1 MLSEGEQKIL
11 YNYYVNEELA
21 NIINFINNRDDL
33 ENIKNAIINAKK
45 GFNFDITNLKLEKVK
60 NILNEYFNIKK
71 VLYYPTTPSRFKF
84 LRQKTYEK
92 LTPMSPFDIPITYI
106 PCEEKKLKCSVI
118 RSIPMQ
124 KLGNIQ
130 VIQSI
135 NFTPSNIMATT
146 YAHEITHTQY
156 QSKEFIYDEILPIF
170 VEELIN
176 SLTDNN
182 KNMFYAR
189 INNLLECLKEINKNP
204 FPPKDEIE
212 EFNKLNT
219 IKYIESTLIA
229 YMLYHIYTNEPLS
242 STKARIIDDVQSVI
256 DGTIS
261 IENLISKYEL
271 TDKNTKSLTL
281 FKSYFK

>member
-1 MLSEGEQKIL
+1 MLSEEEQKIL
-11 YNYYVNEELA
+11 YNYYIDEELA

-45 GFNFDITNLKLEKVK
+45 GFNFDITKLKLENVK

-71 VLYYPTTPSRFKF
+71 VLYYPITPSRFKF
-84 LRQKTYEK
+84 LRQKTYQK
-92 LTPMSPFDIPITYI
+92 LTPLSPFDIPITYI
-106 PCEEKKLKCSVI
+106 PCEELKCSVI

-135 NFTPSNIMATT
+135 NFTPSNIMATI

-204 FPPKDEIE
+204 FPQDEIE

-229 YMLYHIYTNEPLS
+229 YMLYHIYTNESLS

-256 DGTIS
+256 DGTLS

>member
-1 MLSEGEQKIL
+1 MLSEEEQKIL
-11 YNYYVNEELA
+11 YNYYIDEELA

-45 GFNFDITNLKLEKVK
+45 GFNFDITNLKLENVK

-71 VLYYPTTPSRFKF
+71 VLYYPITPSRFKF
-84 LRQKTYEK
+84 LRQKTYQK
-92 LTPMSPFDIPITYI
+92 LTPLSPFDIPITYI
-106 PCEEKKLKCSVI
+106 PCEELKYSVI

-135 NFTPSNIMATT
+135 NFTPSNIMATI

-156 QSKEFIYDEILPIF
+156 QSKEFIYNEILPIF

-204 FPPKDEIE
+204 FPQDEIE
-212 EFNKLNT
+212 EFNKLNA

-229 YMLYHIYTNEPLS
+229 YMLYHIYTNESLS

-256 DGTIS
+256 DETLS

>member
-1 MLSEGEQKIL
+1 MLSEEEQKIL
-11 YNYYVNEELA
+11 YNYYIDEELT

-45 GFNFDITNLKLEKVK
+45 GFNFDITNLKLENVK

-84 LRQKTYEK
+84 LRQKTYEN
-92 LTPMSPFDIPITYI
+92 LSPMSPFDIPITYI

-135 NFTPSNIMATT
+135 NFTPSNIMATI

-182 KNMFYAR
+182 KNIFYAR

-204 FPPKDEIE
+204 FPQDEIE

-229 YMLYHIYTNEPLS
+229 YMLYHIYTNESLS

-256 DGTIS
+256 DGTLS

>member
-1 MLSEGEQKIL
+1 MLSEEEQKIL
-11 YNYYVNEELA
+11 YNYYIDEELT

-45 GFNFDITNLKLEKVK
+45 GFNFDITNLKLENVK

-71 VLYYPTTPSRFKF
+71 VLYYPITPSRFKF
-84 LRQKTYEK
+84 LRQKTYQK
-92 LTPMSPFDIPITYI
+92 LTPLSPFDIPITYI
-106 PCEEKKLKCSVI
+106 PCEELKCSVI

-135 NFTPSNIMATT
+135 NFTPSNIMATI

-204 FPPKDEIE
+204 FPQDEIE

-229 YMLYHIYTNEPLS
+229 YMLYHIYTNESLS

-256 DGTIS
+256 DGTLS

-271 TDKNTKSLTL
+271 TDKNTKILTL

>member
-1 MLSEGEQKIL
+1 MLLEEEQKIL
-11 YNYYVNEELA
+11 YNYYIDEELA

-45 GFNFDITNLKLEKVK
+45 GFNFDITNLKLENVK

-84 LRQKTYEK
+84 LRKKSYEN
-92 LTPMSPFDIPITYI
+92 LSPMSPFDIPITYI
-106 PCEEKKLKCSVI
+106 PCEELKCSVI

-135 NFTPSNIMATT
+135 NFTPSNIMATI

-204 FPPKDEIE
+204 FPQDEIE

-229 YMLYHIYTNEPLS
+229 YMLYHIYTNESLS

-256 DGTIS
+256 DGTLS

>member
-1 MLSEGEQKIL
+1 MLSEEEQKIL
-11 YNYYVNEELA
+11 YNYYIDEELT

-45 GFNFDITNLKLEKVK
+45 GFNFDITNLKLENVK

-71 VLYYPTTPSRFKF
+71 VLYYPITPSRFKF
-84 LRQKTYEK
+84 LRQKTYQK
-92 LTPMSPFDIPITYI
+92 LTPLSPFDIPITYI
-106 PCEEKKLKCSVI
+106 PCEELKCSVI

-135 NFTPSNIMATT
+135 NFTPSNIMATI

-204 FPPKDEIE
+204 FPQDEIE

-229 YMLYHIYTNEPLS
+229 YMLYHIYTNESLS

-256 DGTIS
+256 NGTLS